1 MVYSP
6 QIENPACQ
14 GGTLRETEV
23 GFARQVQ
30 CNAEGTALSI
40 SLHVNAEDPDL
51 ENLLLY
57 LDGLTHLSAS
67 QKRNLVK
74 RALAWIIRADLFTYM
89 DESVSSAVVQIDGAC
104 LFQPASE
111 GIDRARTQEK
121 ALIPSGTLQPQS

>member
-40 SLHVNAEDPDL
+40 SLHVEAKDPDL

-57 LDGLTHLSAS
+57 VDGLTHLNAFS
-67 QKRNLVK
+67 KRNLVE
-74 RALAWIIRADLFTYM
+74 RCLAWIIRADLFAYN
-89 DESVSSAVVQIDGAC
+89 DQAVSSANLQIDGAC
-104 LFQPASE
+104 LFRPANKCT
-111 GIDRARTQEK
+111 DHARIQEK
-121 ALIPSGTLQPQS
+121 VLASGTLQPLS